1 MDCSL
6 PGSSVHEI
14 FQARILEWVFPFPSQ
29 RDLPNPGIKPMSILS
44 LPLAGR
50 FFTTEPPGKPQL
62 FVYCYLNPLGTLF
75 NSFHLIISYFYCFHL
90 QNIYNSIFCFLL
102 KWMFIDTGFFYVY
115 LCLYCL
121 FQTSNKAVACHNGFE
136 WFIWFF

>member
-44 LPLAGR
+44 PPLAGR
-50 FFTTEPPGKPQL
+50 FFTTEPPGKFQL
-62 FVYCYLNPLGTLF
+62 FV
-75 NSFHLIISYFYCFHL
+75 
-90 QNIYNSIFCFLL
+90 
-102 KWMFIDTGFFYVY
+102 
-115 LCLYCL
+115 
-121 FQTSNKAVACHNGFE
+121 
-136 WFIWFF
+136 